1 MKKNKEISIDKKV
14 IPSRITYYKI
24 HIVYDKIIYLSD
36 IIDNLRNSNEAFSRK
51 ELKEQY
57 HKDLIYIKHKSKKK
71 IKKIRSQ
78 YWNYRKKADKLKSQL
93 KMRCRHCGIH
103 YVDFICYSNKLCNDC
118 QNELLE
124 FINE

>member
-1 MKKNKEISIDKKV
+1 MKKNKEISIDQKV

-24 HIVYDKIIYLSD
+24 HIIYDKIIYLSY
-36 IIDNLRNSNEAFSRK
+36 ITDNLCNSNEAFSRK
-51 ELKEQY
+51 ELKEKY
-57 HKDLIYIKHKSKKK
+57 HKDLIYLKHKSNKK
-71 IKKIRSQ
+71 IKRIKSQ

-103 YVDFICYSNKLCNDC
+103 YVDFMCYSNKLCKDC

-124 FINE
+124 FIDE